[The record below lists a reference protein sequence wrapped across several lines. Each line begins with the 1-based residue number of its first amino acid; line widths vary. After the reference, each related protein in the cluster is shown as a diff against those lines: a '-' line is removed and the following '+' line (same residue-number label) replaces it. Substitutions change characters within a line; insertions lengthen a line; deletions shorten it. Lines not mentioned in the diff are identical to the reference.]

1 MCWCAAGCG
10 GRDNRGVRWRIRPFV
25 PVADREWVQR
35 LWVAA
40 MPPSWPLL
48 PAGIAMLA
56 DGLVAETGTGPVGLA
71 AADRAGSVPLIL
83 VHPACQGRGIGTGL
97 LAAAVDALRAGGA
110 AKVWAGN
117 GGDRYIWPG
126 VPRDLPGAM
135 AFFIARGW
143 RHSYDTLDLV
153 ADLAGY
159 RPPAAA
165 AARAAAAGV
174 SPALAR
180 AGDLA
185 EVMAFEA
192 ATFPSWVRWF
202 SARTDGIL
210 IARDAEGK
218 IAGTLLLDGPGAD
231 TVYAPMLG
239 PAAGTIGCVGVAPP
253 LHGRGIGTALVIQAS
268 QLLSPAGTRACH
280 IGWTA
285 SEAFYRRAGYQPWR
299 RYAMFHSPA

>member
-1 MCWCAAGCG
+1 
-10 GRDNRGVRWRIRPFV
+10 V
-25 PVADREWVQR
+25 
-35 LWVAA
+35 
-40 MPPSWPLL
+40 
-48 PAGIAMLA
+48 
-56 DGLVAETGTGPVGLA
+56 
-71 AADRAGSVPLIL
+71 
-83 VHPACQGRGIGTGL
+83 
-97 LAAAVDALRAGGA
+97 
-110 AKVWAGN
+110 
-117 GGDRYIWPG
+117 
-126 VPRDLPGAM
+126 

-165 AARAAAAGV
+165 AARAAGAGV

-202 SARTDGIL
+202 SARADGIL

-268 QLLSPAGTRACH
+268 QLLSQAGTRACH

-299 RYAMFHSPA
+299 RYAIFHSPA

>member
-1 MCWCAAGCG
+1 
-10 GRDNRGVRWRIRPFV
+10 
-25 PVADREWVQR
+25 
-35 LWVAA
+35 

-56 DGLVAETGTGPVGLA
+56 DGLVAEAGTGPVGLA

-83 VHPACQGRGIGTGL
+83 VHPACQGCGIGTGL
-97 LAAAVDALRAGGA
+97 LAVAVNALRAGGA
-110 AKVWAGN
+110 AEVWAGS

-126 VPRDLPGAM
+126 VPRDLPSAV
-135 AFFIARGW
+135 AFFTARGW
-143 RHSYDTLDLV
+143 RHGHDTLDLV

-165 AARAAAAGV
+165 ARRAAGAGV
-174 SPALAR
+174 SPALAS

-202 SARTDGIL
+202 SARTEGIL

-218 IAGTLLLDGPGAD
+218 IAGTLAITWRRTGRSGHRSAGGIRTGSLGPGDDFPHAVMSS
-231 TVYAPMLG
+231 T
-239 PAAGTIGCVGVAPP
+239 
-253 LHGRGIGTALVIQAS
+253 
-268 QLLSPAGTRACH
+268 
-280 IGWTA
+280 
-285 SEAFYRRAGYQPWR
+285 
-299 RYAMFHSPA
+299 